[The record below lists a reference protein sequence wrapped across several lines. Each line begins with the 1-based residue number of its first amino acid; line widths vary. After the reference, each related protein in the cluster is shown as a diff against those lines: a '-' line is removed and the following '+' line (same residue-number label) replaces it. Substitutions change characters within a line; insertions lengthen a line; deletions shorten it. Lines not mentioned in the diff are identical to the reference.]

1 MFLLNPWYPLLIVP
15 ALLAWFARS
24 RVREVYKKY
33 GAVPNSRGLSGL
45 AAARYL
51 LAHHG
56 LNDVAVERASG
67 QLTDHYDPHSK
78 TLRLSDGV
86 ANASTVTALGI
97 VAHEVSHAVQ
107 HAEGYRYM
115 RAREQM
121 ARWLAQAGGWSTLV
135 FIGGI
140 WFGNAILLALGG
152 VMLAAMVVFA
162 FVTLPVERNA
172 STRAVAMLEQT
183 GLAVG
188 DEKAGAWQV
197 LRAAAFTYLAAL
209 GQRLATFLFFVAVF
223 GAARV
228 A

>member
-1 MFLLNPWYPLLIVP
+1 MFMFNPLYLLLILP
-15 ALLAWFARS
+15 ALLAWFAQG
-24 RVREVYKKY
+24 RVRQVYKKY
-33 GAVPNSRGLSGL
+33 NAVSNSRGLSGL

-67 QLTDHYDPHSK
+67 QLTDHYDPQTR

-97 VAHEVSHAVQ
+97 VAHEVGHAVQ
-107 HAEGYRYM
+107 HAEGYRFM
-115 RAREQM
+115 QARAQM
-121 ARWLAQAGGWSTLV
+121 ARWLTQAGRWSTLV

-140 WFGNAILLALGG
+140 WFGNLILLALGG

-162 FVTLPVERNA
+162 VVTLPVERNA
-172 STRAVAMLEQT
+172 SNRAVAMLDQT
-183 GLAVG
+183 GLAVSG
-188 DEKAGAWQV
+188 EGEGARQV